1 MACERIMQRGDNMKK
16 IILLTVVVLFLTTA
30 LSAAK
35 NMVVMPFEI
44 VGNAVTESEAEGI
57 TELYISELVSI
68 GNISIVDRT
77 NFDKILKEMNFQNS
91 DWSNS
96 EKTAKLGQAANAQ
109 FISRGKIIKLG
120 SKIYLSSTVID
131 VTTAKVI
138 SSGRK
143 EFEDI
148 DAVFT
153 ILRGFAKEVID
164 RMITYK
170 IGDTGPGGGTVFYIQ
185 GTTVYEVIFFS
196 KSSDWYNAMQKAF
209 SYKGGGYTDWS
220 LPTIKELKWI
230 LEDTYPAYSLDLTR
244 HLPNG
249 GGDMSYWSREEY
261 NETEAMVYYFG
272 NNSCIRTHDKTNDR
286 NIRTCAV
293 RAF

>member
-1 MACERIMQRGDNMKK
+1 MIKK
-16 IILLTVVVLFLTTA
+16 YIVSAVFVLFLSTL

-35 NMVVMPFEI
+35 NMAVMPFDV

-57 TELYISELVSI
+57 TELYISELVST
-68 GNISIVDRT
+68 GKISIVDRA

-96 EKTAKLGQAANAQ
+96 EKTAKLGQATNAQ

-120 SKIYLSSTVID
+120 SKMYLSSTVID

-170 IGDTGPGGGTVFYIQ
+170 IGDTGPGGGTVFYVQ
-185 GTTVYEVIFFS
+185 GTTVYEVIIFP
-196 KSSDWYNAMQKAF
+196 KSTDWYNAMQIVS

-230 LEDTYPAYSLDLTR
+230 LADTYPAYSLDLTQY
-244 HLPNG
+244 LANC
-249 GGDMSYWSREEY
+249 GDDTFYWSREEY
-261 NETEAMVYYFG
+261 TETKAFGYYKMGSRSYTEILDKNENRGSIA
-272 NNSCIRTHDKTNDR
+272 
-286 NIRTCAV
+286 CAV
-293 RAF
+293 RSF

>member
-1 MACERIMQRGDNMKK
+1 MTKK
-16 IILLTVVVLFLTTA
+16 YIVVPVFVLFLSTI

-68 GNISIVDRT
+68 GNISIVDRA

-91 DWSNS
+91 DWSDS
-96 EKTAKLGQAANAQ
+96 EKTAQLGKATNAQ

-120 SKIYLSSTVID
+120 SKMYLSSTVID
-131 VTTAKVI
+131 VTTAKVV

-148 DAVFT
+148 DAAFT
-153 ILRGFAKEVID
+153 ILSGFAKEVID
-164 RMITYK
+164 GMTYK
-170 IGDTGPGGGTVFYIQ
+170 IGDTGPGGGIVFKIQ
-185 GTTVYEVIFFS
+185 GSTVYEAEFFPGRA
-196 KSSDWYNAMQKAF
+196 DWYNAMKIVS
-209 SYKGGGYTDWS
+209 SYKGGGYTDWH
-220 LPTIKELKWI
+220 LPTRAELAWI
-230 LEDTYPAYSLDLTR
+230 FENPDFKYPCSS
-244 HLPNG
+244 PNSTWPYDDG
-249 GGDMSYWSREEY
+249 FDALFWLREEATNSQAFVYVEFYVNSKAVY
-261 NETEAMVYYFG
+261 NIQSADK
-272 NNSCIRTHDKTNDR
+272 NSDMGIV
-286 NIRTCAV
+286 CAI

>member
-1 MACERIMQRGDNMKK
+1 MMKK
-16 IILLTVVVLFLTTA
+16 YIVSAVFVLFLSTM

-35 NMVVMPFEI
+35 NMAVMPFEI
-44 VGNAVTESEAEGI
+44 VGNAVTEAEAEGI
-57 TELYISELVSI
+57 TELYISELVST
-68 GNISIVDRT
+68 GKISIVDRT

-96 EKTAKLGQAANAQ
+96 EKTAKLGQATNAQ

-120 SKIYLSSTVID
+120 SKMYLSSTVID
-131 VTTAKVI
+131 VATAKVV

-148 DAVFT
+148 DAAFA
-153 ILRGFAKEVID
+153 ILSGFAKEVVD

-170 IGDTGPGGGTVFYIQ
+170 IGDTGPGGGIVFKIQ
-185 GTTVYEVIFFS
+185 GSTVYEAEFFPGRA
-196 KSSDWYNAMQKAF
+196 DWYNAMQKAF

-230 LEDTYPAYSLDLTR
+230 LEDTYPAYSLGLTR

-272 NNSCIRTHDKTNDR
+272 NNSCIRTQDKTDDR
-286 NIRTCAV
+286 NIRTCVV